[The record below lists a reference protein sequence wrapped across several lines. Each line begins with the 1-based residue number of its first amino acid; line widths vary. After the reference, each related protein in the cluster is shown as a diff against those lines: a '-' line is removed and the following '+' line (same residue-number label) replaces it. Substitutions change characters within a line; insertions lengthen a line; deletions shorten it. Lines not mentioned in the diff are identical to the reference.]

1 MKYNFLIVMTFLIST
16 LGCKS
21 INSGLKSEGS
31 SDLVLYTRG
40 DETNVASVTD
50 NESMLRLVNALNIE
64 AEFIPNISGQGISKD
79 QTRQEMFA
87 NISEAIKYLEGD
99 DILWWYMIGHGN
111 KGIFTEAGSRIIKYE
126 ELFDYM
132 LKELKNRNK
141 IIKRLNLFV
150 LSCHSG
156 SLIPIIKNDK
166 YKDKLYKELIVFTPV
181 EADQLASVREV
192 FPELIT
198 FLNLARAESIDKA
211 SEIFKKIKYKMGSDA
226 EEFQSALKKD
236 EKCLSKIK
244 YTYGSE
250 PAIGIGDSSSD
261 TNSSSCDIEVSD
273 INLSNQKDPTWND
286 LINLTLWLF
295 KSYSNRGNDQDP
307 QFYTYPESLKDEP
320 IFK

>member
-1 MKYNFLIVMTFLIST
+1 MH
-16 LGCKS
+16 
-21 INSGLKSEGS
+21 
-31 SDLVLYTRG
+31 
-40 DETNVASVTD
+40 
-50 NESMLRLVNALNIE
+50 
-64 AEFIPNISGQGISKD
+64 Q
-79 QTRQEMFA
+79 
-87 NISEAIKYLEGD
+87 
-99 DILWWYMIGHGN
+99 GHGGE
-111 KGIFTEAGSRIIKYE
+111 GIFTEAGSKIIKYE

-132 LKELKNRNK
+132 LKEVKNRNK

-181 EADQLASVREV
+181 EADQLAYTRTV
-192 FPELIT
+192 FPELISSAT
-198 FLNLARAESIDKA
+198 FLNLARTESIDKA

-226 EEFQSALKKD
+226 EQFQSALKKD

-261 TNSSSCDIEVSD
+261 TNSSSCDIGVSD
-273 INLSNQKDPTWND
+273 INLSNQKSPTWND

-295 KSYSNRGNDQDP
+295 KSYSHLGNNQDP
-307 QFYTYPESLKDEP
+307 QFYTYPEFLKDEP